1 MNRRIPRSPDDIE
14 QSLLSAISDPIR
26 HKIIVHLSAGPL
38 SVSKLAARFPVVRA
52 AISRHLRVLLDAGLV
67 TCRRT
72 GSLNIYSVRPEPLER
87 LRTYFGQISYDAA
100 RTIDRAN
107 GQPWLDAA

>member
-1 MNRRIPRSPDDIE
+1 MNRRMPRSPDDIE
-14 QSLLSAISDPIR
+14 QSLLTAISDPIR

-38 SVSKLAARFPVVRA
+38 CVGKLASRFPVVRA

-87 LRTYFGQISYDAA
+87 LRTYFGQISYEAA
-100 RTIDRAN
+100 RAVEGADGER
-107 GQPWLDAA
+107 WLDAA